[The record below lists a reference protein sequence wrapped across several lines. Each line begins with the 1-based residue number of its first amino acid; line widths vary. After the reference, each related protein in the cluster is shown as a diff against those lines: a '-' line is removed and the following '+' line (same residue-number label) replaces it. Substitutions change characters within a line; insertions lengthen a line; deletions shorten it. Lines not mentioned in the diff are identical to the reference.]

1 MNRKWKRSLDRVLQ
15 EGEMFGL
22 VFMALMLIVIEGC
35 LVYWLHHLQFPE
47 RPVSP
52 LGFLVMPPWYQKPR
66 FEVTLLL
73 TIAAGAP
80 NLKAGQIVLV
90 EDARG
95 KGGLGTAT
103 NGQTVEVAPPLPV
116 LTPPLTITE
125 AEAREARNRTAPL

>member
-1 MNRKWKRSLDRVLQ
+1 MTMNRQWKGWLDRVLQ

-22 VFMALMLIVIEGC
+22 VFVALMLIVIEGC

-73 TIAAGAP
+73 TIAAGTLFSACRG
-80 NLKAGQIVLV
+80 LCHAWR
-90 EDARG
+90 ERDRDAS
-95 KGGLGTAT
+95 
-103 NGQTVEVAPPLPV
+103 VEVIKSLRRR
-116 LTPPLTITE
+116 LT
-125 AEAREARNRTAPL
+125 TAASVAALAGFNLAIATWLR

>member
-22 VFMALMLIVIEGC
+22 VFVALMLIVIEGC

-47 RPVSP
+47 RPASP

-73 TIAAGAP
+73 TIAAGTLFSAC
-80 NLKAGQIVLV
+80 
-90 EDARG
+90 RG
-95 KGGLGTAT
+95 LFHVWRERDRAAS
-103 NGQTVEVAPPLPV
+103 VEVIKSLRRR
-116 LTPPLTITE
+116 LT
-125 AEAREARNRTAPL
+125 TAASVAALAGFNLAIATWLR